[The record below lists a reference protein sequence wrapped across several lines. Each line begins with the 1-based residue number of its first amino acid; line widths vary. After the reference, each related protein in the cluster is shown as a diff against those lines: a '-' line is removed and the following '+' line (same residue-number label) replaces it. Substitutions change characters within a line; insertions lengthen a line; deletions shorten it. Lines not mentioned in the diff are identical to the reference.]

1 MSQVWLVTGSSRGLG
16 RAIVEAS
23 LAAGNKVMATAR
35 NTESPND
42 LSDRYG
48 NQVKLF
54 ALDVTDESA
63 AAAAVKT
70 AVDTF
75 GSLDV
80 VVNNAGYGNLSSV
93 EDTPMSDFR
102 AQIETNLLST
112 LTWPVACTMT
122 TRTGRRVQ
130 KPTRFHLS
138 GTYSSLAG

>member
-35 NTESPND
+35 NTESLND

-63 AAAAVKT
+63 ATAAVKT
-70 AVDTF
+70 AIDTF

-93 EDTPMSDFR
+93 EDTPMSYRQRHRSLPF
-102 AQIETNLLST
+102 ASCLSVW
-112 LTWPVACTMT
+112 LQM
-122 TRTGRRVQ
+122 G
-130 KPTRFHLS
+130 
-138 GTYSSLAG
+138 SSLRLTPEVEESSGPPGV